1 MNILTIYVGQGALAA
16 VKHSGEVVI
25 IDSFMP
31 VSDEE
36 LTSGIKLQ
44 LDRFAKEKRVVG
56 LALTGLDDDHAC
68 PHGMAA
74 PHHGSKSGCNPRTVS
89 LVFPNTVLI
98 SAGTGSQDGHPHSQ
112 ALKVY
117 RKVADHVFSTNSN
130 GGQSLLTRI
139 GKNGFETIP
148 VTRKPIISQ
157 ITSLR
162 NLGIFRDYK
171 RSKTRNPPEFRRY
184 NLIYGF
190 NGSGKTVISRV
201 LSSLETGVLDP
212 RLSVAGSFEVRL
224 SDGETIR
231 SSDSDSLERLK
242 GSVAVFNVD
251 FVEENIR
258 WRNGT
263 ANPVFYIGK
272 EQAELLEELEQKKS
286 EIKYNVSKEEAARR
300 HRKKLEDDFAKWKRK
315 IAGEIEKK
323 TDSPRSSYQAPQFT
337 NDCDSYQHDEENIL
351 EEDKVESL
359 ESFVKQPAP
368 LGKRLPLESEPVAL
382 AKLVADA
389 KRVLETTVRDVK
401 LEEIRVHET
410 MIKWVSEGLDYHR
423 REDLSKCLLCGNEL
437 SVERVE
443 KLLEAIDE
451 ERFKKLAEDTRTL
464 TGKAELAGKVFSL
477 LRNAVPSRNDVSE
490 EYRSRFVPAAKEF
503 LQLCDAGVRIAETA
517 EKLLKKKAET
527 PNLPVESAELE
538 AGTEKSGWG
547 DKSFDEKLKTV
558 NEIIQDHNDSHD
570 RFEEEKQNSR
580 EKLKKHY
587 LASLK
592 EEYDAKKKE
601 SEEVAREHEE
611 CEETLKTSE
620 RERDYIE
627 EKMRRH
633 GPAADRINGLIR
645 SYLGHGQL
653 RLSTLEEG
661 YQILRRDEPIEG
673 PLSEGE
679 KTAVALCYFL
689 STLEAERR
697 KIDDLI
703 VVVDDPVSSLDTK
716 ALNYS
721 FNMLKAKLS
730 GAAQVVVMTHNLDFM
745 NEAKKWLKRKEEKDK
760 ASLMFLDVVQK
771 NDGDDADTL
780 CSSVVRMPR
789 YLRDHESEYSYLFH
803 LVLGFVNGHGEK
815 YFYLMPNAIRKVL
828 EIFLAFKRPKGK
840 SLGEKIGLAIKE
852 SDENPDSIRIRALER
867 LVQLESHSDNL
878 DDLITHSSMTV
889 EETRGAANALL
900 GLMSDLDESHYD
912 DMRELCGDEL

>member
-1 MNILTIYVGQGALAA
+1 MKCLMVSQSRGVSARLGARL
-16 VKHSGEVVI
+16 G
-25 IDSFMP
+25 P
-31 VSDEE
+31 C
-36 LTSGIKLQ
+36 GI
-44 LDRFAKEKRVVG
+44 
-56 LALTGLDDDHAC
+56 
-68 PHGMAA
+68 M
-74 PHHGSKSGCNPRTVS
+74 
-89 LVFPNTVLI
+89 
-98 SAGTGSQDGHPHSQ
+98 SQ
-112 ALKVY
+112 
-117 RKVADHVFSTNSN
+117 
-130 GGQSLLTRI
+130 
-139 GKNGFETIP
+139 
-148 VTRKPIISQ
+148 KPIISQ

-190 NGSGKTVISRV
+190 NGSGKTVLSRV
-201 LSSLETGVLDP
+201 LSSLETGDLDP
-212 RLSVAGSFEVRL
+212 RLSAAGSFEVRL

-231 SSDSDSLERLK
+231 SDGSLEGLK

-251 FVEENIR
+251 FVEESIR
-258 WRNGT
+258 WRDGT

-286 EIKYNVSKEEAARR
+286 EIEANDSKEQTARGR
-300 HRKKLEDDFAKWKRK
+300 REKLEDDFAKWKRYQ
-315 IAGEIEKK
+315 AREIEKK
-323 TDSPRSSYQAPQFT
+323 TDSPRGSYQAPQFT

-368 LGKRLPLESEPVAL
+368 LGKRLPLDSEPVAL

-451 ERFKKLAEDTRTL
+451 ERFKKLADDTRTL
-464 TGKAELAGKVFSL
+464 TDRAELAGKVFSL

-490 EYRSRFVPAAKEF
+490 EYRSRFVPAAEKF
-503 LQLCDAGVRIAETA
+503 LRLCDAGVGIAETA
-517 EKLLKKKAET
+517 EKLLKKKAAT

-592 EEYDAKKKE
+592 EEYDAKKEE

-611 CEETLKTSE
+611 YKKALEHSKG
-620 RERDYIE
+620 ERDSIE

-645 SYLGHGQL
+645 NYLGHGEL

-661 YQILRRDEPIEG
+661 YQILRRGEPIEG

-689 STLEAERR
+689 STLEAEGR
-697 KIDDLI
+697 KIGDLI

-745 NEAKKWLKRKEEKDK
+745 NEAKKWLNKKEGARKKGEERKK
-760 ASLMFLDVVQK
+760 SSLMFLDVVQK
-771 NDGDDADTL
+771 SDGDDGDML
-780 CSSVVRMPR
+780 CSSVIRMPG
-789 YLRDHESEYSYLFH
+789 YLEDHESEYNYLFH

-840 SLGEKIGLAIKE
+840 SLGEKIGLAIEE

>member
-1 MNILTIYVGQGALAA
+1 MKCLMVSRPRGVPARLGAGPRPCGIMSQ
-16 VKHSGEVVI
+16 K
-25 IDSFMP
+25 P
-31 VSDEE
+31 V
-36 LTSGIKLQ
+36 
-44 LDRFAKEKRVVG
+44 
-56 LALTGLDDDHAC
+56 
-68 PHGMAA
+68 
-74 PHHGSKSGCNPRTVS
+74 
-89 LVFPNTVLI
+89 
-98 SAGTGSQDGHPHSQ
+98 
-112 ALKVY
+112 
-117 RKVADHVFSTNSN
+117 
-130 GGQSLLTRI
+130 
-139 GKNGFETIP
+139 
-148 VTRKPIISQ
+148 ISQ

-190 NGSGKTVISRV
+190 NGSGKTVLSRV
-201 LSSLETGVLDP
+201 LSSLETGDLDP
-212 RLSVAGSFEVRL
+212 RLSAAGSFEVRL

-231 SSDSDSLERLK
+231 SDSSSLEKLK

-258 WRNGT
+258 WRGGT

-272 EQAELLEELEQKKS
+272 EQAELLEELEQKES
-286 EIKYNVSKEEAARR
+286 EIEANDSKEQAARGR
-300 HRKKLEDDFAKWKRK
+300 REKLEDDFAKWKRYQ
-315 IAGEIEKK
+315 AREIEKK
-323 TDSPRSSYQAPQFT
+323 IGDSRSYQAPRLVR
-337 NDCDSYQHDEENIL
+337 DYDSYQHDPKNIL
-351 EEDKVESL
+351 EDGEVGYL
-359 ESFVKQPAP
+359 ENFIRKKSPPEQ
-368 LGKRLPLESEPVAL
+368 LPLLDSESVAL
-382 AKLVADA
+382 ADFVRDA
-389 KRVLETTVRDVK
+389 KRVLETTV
-401 LEEIRVHET
+401 EEIKIEELRIHET
-410 MIKWVSEGLDYHR
+410 MMKWVGEGLHYHR
-423 REDLSKCLLCGNEL
+423 QNDLSACLLCGNEL
-437 SVERVE
+437 SAERIE

-451 ERFKKLAEDTRTL
+451 KRFKKLADDTRTL
-464 TGKAELAGKVFSL
+464 TDRAELANKVFSR

-490 EYRSRFVPAAKEF
+490 EYRSRFVPAAEEF
-503 LQLCDAGVRIAETA
+503 LRLCDAGVGIAETA

-547 DKSFDEKLKTV
+547 DKSFDEKLAAV
-558 NEIIQDHNDSHD
+558 NEIIRRHNDSHH

-611 CEETLKTSE
+611 HKKALEHSKG
-620 RERDYIE
+620 ERDSIE

-645 SYLGHGQL
+645 NYLGHGQL

-661 YQILRRDEPIEG
+661 YQILRRGEPIEG

-730 GAAQVVVMTHNLDFM
+730 EAAQVVVMTHNLDFM

-771 NDGDDADTL
+771 NDGDGADTL
-780 CSSVVRMPR
+780 CSSVVRMPK

-840 SLGEKIGLAIKE
+840 SLGEKIGLAIEE

-889 EETRGAANALL
+889 EETKGAANALL
-900 GLMSDLDESHYD
+900 GLMSALDESHYD